1 MKDLTAKQAP
11 VFETIESEILDH
23 FNFENVHKVMQFL
36 EWKWFDADNDDLN
49 GIPEQHEIRKKA
61 RYLLRQA
68 GTMLLIEK
76 ELPEFTVA
84 TGGLKA
90 TAYRDSNA
98 DTMYFQLE
106 FVVEEWS
113 NLD

>member
-1 MKDLTAKQAP
+1 MKDLIDKK
-11 VFETIESEILDH
+11 VVLFETIESEILDH
-23 FNFENVHKVMQFL
+23 FDFASVHKVMQFL
-36 EWKWFDADNDDLN
+36 EWQWYDAASDDGN
-49 GIPEQHEIRKKA
+49 GIPELHEIRKKA

-68 GTMLLIEK
+68 GTKLLLEK

>member
-1 MKDLTAKQAP
+1 MKEKFDKKVVL
-11 VFETIESEILDH
+11 FETIESEILDH
-23 FNFENVHKVMQFL
+23 FDFANVYKVMQFL
-36 EWKWFDADNDDLN
+36 EWKWFDAASAD
-49 GIPEQHEIRKKA
+49 GSGVPELHEIRKKA

-68 GTMLLIEK
+68 ANKLLLEK

-98 DTMYFQLE
+98 DTIYFQLE
-106 FVVEEWS
+106 FVVEDWS

>member
-1 MKDLTAKQAP
+1 MKEKFDKKVVL
-11 VFETIESEILDH
+11 FETIESEILDH
-23 FNFENVHKVMQFL
+23 FDFANVYKVMQFL
-36 EWKWFDADNDDLN
+36 EWKWFDAASAD
-49 GIPEQHEIRKKA
+49 GSGVPELHEIRKKA

-68 GTMLLIEK
+68 ANKLLLEK